1 MENAYAESF
10 NGKFRDEC
18 LNENWFVTLA
28 DARSRI
34 EAWRLDYNQARRTPG
49 WTTSRRWSLLC
60 VTNRLQRMRPRV
72 GVRSLLQRV
81 EPAIS

>member
-18 LNENWFVTLA
+18 LNESWFVTLA

-34 EAWRLDYNQARRTPG
+34 EAWRLDYNQARPHSGLDNLMPMEFALRHN
-49 WTTSRRWSLLC
+49 S
-60 VTNRLQRMRPRV
+60 V
-72 GVRSLLQRV
+72 
-81 EPAIS
+81 AADAA